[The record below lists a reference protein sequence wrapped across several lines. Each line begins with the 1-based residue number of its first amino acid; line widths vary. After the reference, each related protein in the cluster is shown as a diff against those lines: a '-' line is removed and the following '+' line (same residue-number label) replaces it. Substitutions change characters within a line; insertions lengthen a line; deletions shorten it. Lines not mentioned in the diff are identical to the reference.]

1 MLEFNLQQKIEYL
14 VKHNKVVLLRSCNS
28 SWQQNLFAKLAEGRT
43 VINLADPMLRERAL
57 WQPAEFLKQYGTT
70 LFLKNIQ
77 FAPKLLEVI
86 NNSSENYHC
95 LAVMT
100 QAYYIMEEFQEVE
113 GVTVVDLPV
122 ALREECIPFLPATE
136 QLKALLKTSVGAE
149 EVFQQIYKGNL
160 LGSDVN
166 SQNEREVL
174 YGAYVQNFLQQ
185 DIKMATPIND
195 EMKFY
200 RFVCNVAANVGKVVN
215 YALLGNTVDVSSPTA
230 KLWLAYLE
238 GAGIVTFLEA
248 IDNPSLKRI
257 AKAPKLYFTDTGLVA
272 YLLRLQSAQ
281 EIATSAFA
289 DGLFENWVVL
299 QLRNSYLQNGFEAK
313 LNYFKDSNAK
323 EINLLLEYNDCIYPI
338 DIRKE
343 TEISIKKQQKKFKL
357 LAPVEQ
363 DGKLKIGNGC
373 ILSICQEAQEVDEN
387 LWLVPVGAI

>member
-28 SWQQNLFAKLAEGRT
+28 SWQQSLFTKLAEGRT

-57 WQPAEFLKQYGTT
+57 WQPAEFLKQYGTS

-100 QAYYIMEEFQEVE
+100 QAYYIMEEVQNVE

-136 QLKALLKTSVGAE
+136 QLKALPKTSVGAE

-160 LGSDVN
+160 LSSGVT

-185 DIKMATPIND
+185 DIKMATPISD

-248 IDNPSLKRI
+248 IDNSNLKRI
-257 AKAPKLYFTDTGLVA
+257 AKAPKLYFTDTGLAA

-387 LWLVPVGAI
+387 LWLVPVGVI

>member
-14 VKHNKVVLLRSCNS
+14 IKHNKVVLLRSCNS

-57 WQPAEFLKQYGTT
+57 WQPAEVLKQYGTS

-136 QLKALLKTSVGAE
+136 QLKALPKTSVGAE

-160 LGSDVN
+160 LSSGAV

-185 DIKMATPIND
+185 DIKMATPISD

-248 IDNPSLKRI
+248 IDNSNLKRI
-257 AKAPKLYFTDTGLVA
+257 AKAPKLYFTDTGLAA

>member
-14 VKHNKVVLLRSCNS
+14 VKHSKVVLLRSCNS
-28 SWQQNLFAKLAEGRT
+28 SWQQNLFTKLAEGRT

-57 WQPAEFLKQYGTT
+57 WQPAEFLKQYGTS

-100 QAYYIMEEFQEVE
+100 QAYYIMEEFQKVE

-136 QLKALLKTSVGAE
+136 QLKALPKTSIGAE
-149 EVFQQIYKGNL
+149 DVFQQIYKGNL
-160 LGSDVN
+160 LSSGAV

-185 DIKMATPIND
+185 DIKMATPISD

-238 GAGIVTFLEA
+238 GAGIITFLEA
-248 IDNPSLKRI
+248 IDNSNLKRI
-257 AKAPKLYFTDTGLVA
+257 AKAPKLYFTDTGLAA

-363 DGKLKIGNGC
+363 DDKLKIGNGC
-373 ILSICQEAQEVDEN
+373 ILSICQEVQAVDEN
-387 LWLVPVGAI
+387 LWLVPVGVI